1 MRALGGGRCAASH
14 LLLAPVLLEAIARTE
29 ARWMGAEVRRAT
41 KGCIRGGEG
50 GQTRWGRRGGAGS
63 GGCGAG
69 ELGAI

>member
-41 KGCIRGGEG
+41 KGCIRL
-50 GQTRWGRRGGAGS
+50 WS
-63 GGCGAG
+63 SS
-69 ELGAI
+69 